1 MSHPPQPPSGQWP
14 APPPQGPPPGWGG
27 PPQGPPQGPP
37 PGWGGP
43 PQGPPAW
50 GPPPPHGGRP
60 RRNVGLIV
68 GLVALVV
75 LLVGGI
81 ATTAVLV
88 AGDDDDDKSAGGDR
102 SSATTEAT
110 DPSSGA
116 STSATDGPV
125 DPSSPGSTDSPSATT
140 PATPYSPSDDTG
152 DDVHVDVKAS
162 DYPGDWN
169 FKFGDVEH
177 NAKLRQAWNYD
188 SCAPV
193 EKGSTLSQ
201 QRCEYAVQ
209 WSYSALGGKAR
220 ITHVFLIFD
229 TEPHAKAAESKLEDS
244 DFDLRDESVL
254 PDFVQGKWQKS
265 VYGNAIGVTIGTTNA
280 KVSEKEL
287 QSLVNYMN
295 TDYRVALTF
304 KGL

>member
-1 MSHPPQPPSGQWP
+1 MSHPPQPPPGQWP
-14 APPPQGPPPGWGG
+14 APPPQGPPGWGG
-27 PPQGPPQGPP
+27 PPQGPPG
-37 PGWGGP
+37 
-43 PQGPPAW
+43 W
-50 GPPPPHGGRP
+50 GPPPNGGGGRP

-75 LLVGGI
+75 LLIGGI

-88 AGDDDDDKSAGGDR
+88 AGDDDSDKEAGGDR
-102 SSATTEAT
+102 TSSSETSE
-110 DPSSGA
+110 PSSDA
-116 STSATDGPV
+116 TATDGTIDPSE
-125 DPSSPGSTDSPSATT
+125 PSSPGSTDDPSATT
-140 PATPYSPSDDTG
+140 PSAPYSPSDDTG
-152 DDVHVDVKAS
+152 DDVHVDVKTS

-177 NAKLRQAWNYD
+177 NAKLRQSWDYD
-188 SCAPV
+188 SCGAV
-193 EKGSTLSQ
+193 EKGSALSQ

-220 ITHVFLIFD
+220 ITHVFLVFD
-229 TEPHAKAAESKLEDS
+229 TEPHAKAAESSLKDTDL
-244 DFDLRDESVL
+244 DLRDESVF

-304 KGL
+304 QGL

>member
-1 MSHPPQPPSGQWP
+1 M
-14 APPPQGPPPGWGG
+14 
-27 PPQGPPQGPP
+27 
-37 PGWGGP
+37 
-43 PQGPPAW
+43 
-50 GPPPPHGGRP
+50 
-60 RRNVGLIV
+60 GLV
-68 GLVALVV
+68 VALVALVV

-81 ATTAVLV
+81 ATTAVLL
-88 AGDDDDDKSAGGDR
+88 AGGDDDDKEAGGDR
-102 SSATTEAT
+102 STSATTGSS
-110 DPSSGA
+110 DPSS
-116 STSATDGPV
+116 ATT
-125 DPSSPGSTDSPSATT
+125 SSPTDDPTSSAGTDSPSATT

-152 DDVHVDVKAS
+152 DDVHVDVRAS

-177 NAKLRQAWNYD
+177 NAKLREAWNYD

-193 EKGSTLSQ
+193 EKGSALSQ

-220 ITHVFLIFD
+220 ITHVFLVFD
-229 TEPHAKAAESKLEDS
+229 TERHAKAAESKLEDG
-244 DFDLRDESVL
+244 DLDLRAESVF

-265 VYGNAIGVTIGTTNA
+265 VYGNAIGVTIGTTKA

>member
-50 GPPPPHGGRP
+50 GPPPPRGGRP
-60 RRNVGLIV
+60 RRHVGLIV

-88 AGDDDDDKSAGGDR
+88 AGDDDDDKSAGGER

-116 STSATDGPV
+116 STSSTDGPV
-125 DPSSPGSTDSPSATT
+125 DPSSGSTDSPSATT

-220 ITHVFLIFD
+220 ITHIFLIFD

-244 DFDLRDESVL
+244 DFDLRDESVF